1 MSRTVQTVLFLAVA
15 AAALAAGFLLHP
27 AQRARPPAA
36 QPAGAAGSILDA
48 TLPDL
53 SGQHQRLDQWRGKVL
68 VVNFWATWCGPCR
81 KEIPELVRAQASHGP
96 RGLQI
101 VGIAIDDRDKVG
113 PYAAQMS
120 INYPIL
126 VGELDAM
133 DLARAAG
140 NELGGLP
147 FTVVFGRDGKA
158 AHTELGTL
166 DEAKLVRLI
175 EPLL

>member
-1 MSRTVQTVLFLAVA
+1 MSRTTQTVLFLAVA

-27 AQRARPPAA
+27 AQRERPPAA
-36 QPAGAAGSILDA
+36 QPTGTAGSIMEA
-48 TLPDL
+48 SLPDL
-53 SGQHQRLDQWRGKVL
+53 SGQPQRLDQWRGKVL

-81 KEIPELVRAQASHGP
+81 KEIPELVRAQASQGP

-101 VGIAIDDRDKVG
+101 VGIAIDDRDKVA
-113 PYAAQMS
+113 PYAAQMR

-147 FTVVFGRDGKA
+147 FTVIFDRDGRP

-166 DEAKLVRLI
+166 DEAKLAKLT